1 MAARSTSTKARMITV
16 SKLIQSI
23 SAFLA
28 GMASFLWGGVD
39 GLLYALIAFMVL
51 DYITGVLVAVAK
63 HELSSEIGFKGIAK
77 KVLIMALVAVGH
89 ILDEHILGGGAFCR
103 SAVIGFYIANE
114 GISILENAGELGIPL
129 PKKLIAVLKQ
139 LKSKDDETEDKDHD
153 SDS

>member
-1 MAARSTSTKARMITV
+1 MN
-16 SKLIQSI
+16 KLIQSI
-23 SAFLA
+23 AAFFA

-39 GLLYALIAFMVL
+39 GLLYALIVFMIL
-51 DYITGVLVAVAK
+51 DYITGVIVAVTK

-139 LKSKDDETEDKDHD
+139 LKSKDDETEDKGND